1 MLTTCTYRQVIE
13 GSQATIEYSPD
24 VPHYPHTA
32 PSSASDKDLIRAW
45 LIAKQQIPQW
55 KSLNLILNKY
65 ILF

>member
-24 VPHYPHTA
+24 VPHYPHTS

-45 LIAKQQIPQW
+45 LIAKQQIPQ
-55 KSLNLILNKY
+55 
-65 ILF
+65 